1 MNVKTV
7 SREEKL
13 IAQMKVIEAFLT
25 DKELSPTMKLYGIIN
40 TMSYLNELLS
50 NIIQPLREEAG
61 ENDLITALESIFVEF
76 INKGDSNESV

>member
-1 MNVKTV
+1 MKTV